1 MKTLTNPLRI
11 SILGCLVNGF
21 GEAKEADLGIAA
33 GSGKGVIFKK
43 GVPIRNVLEAD
54 MVQALWEEV
63 QRFDEDTPALESY
76 TAKQK
81 QKDAKKSAL
90 TVIS

>member
-1 MKTLTNPLRI
+1 
-11 SILGCLVNGF
+11 VNGF

>member
-1 MKTLTNPLRI
+1 MQNKSGSAPGAEVAQRATCEIPP
-11 SILGCLVNGF
+11 S
-21 GEAKEADLGIAA
+21 A